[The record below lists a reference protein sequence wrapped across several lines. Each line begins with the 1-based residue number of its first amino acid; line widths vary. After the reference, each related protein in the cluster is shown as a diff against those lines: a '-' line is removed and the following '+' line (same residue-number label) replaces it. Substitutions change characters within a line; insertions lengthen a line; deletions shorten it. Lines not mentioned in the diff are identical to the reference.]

1 MNRKYHQIKYVLK
14 NLYSKKHKIYQKT
27 TFEGGIKTKGLQ

>member
-14 NLYSKKHKIYQKT
+14 NFYSKKQKIYQKMA
-27 TFEGGIKTKGLQ
+27 FEGGIKTKGLQ